1 MGFKGRNVIPI
12 ALSVDT
18 VESHQGW
25 IKDINETQNTTV
37 NFPIIVDPERQI
49 SELYGMIHPNAPDTL
64 AGKLTVR
71 TVFLIDNERKLRMSL
86 TYPASTGRN
95 FHEIL
100 RVVDSLQLTD
110 NYKCATPANWQ
121 KGDDVVII
129 PNIDDDEPASA
140 SQRVSARSSLI
151 YV

>member
-1 MGFKGRNVIPI
+1 M
-12 ALSVDT
+12 DD

-25 IKDINETQNTTV
+25 IKDINETQETTV
-37 NFPIIVDPERQI
+37 NFPIIADPERKV
-49 SELYGMIHPNAPDTL
+49 SELYGMIHPNAPDTM

-95 FHEIL
+95 FYEIL

-110 NYKCATPANWQ
+110 VYKCATPANWK
-121 KGDDVVII
+121 KGEDVVVI
-129 PNIDDDEPASA
+129 PNISDDE
-140 SQRVSARSSLI
+140 ARERFPKGFRTVKPYLRMTEDPSK
-151 YV
+151 